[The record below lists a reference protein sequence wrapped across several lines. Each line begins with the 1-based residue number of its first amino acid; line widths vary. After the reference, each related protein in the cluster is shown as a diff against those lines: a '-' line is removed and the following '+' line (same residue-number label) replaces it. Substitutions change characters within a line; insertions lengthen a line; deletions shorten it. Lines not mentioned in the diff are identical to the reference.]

1 MKIEILQTA
10 AQVNAKAAWHFIRRA
25 AFDGVLTGV
34 ATGDTTRAVYALVAA
49 LYETAPFDTS
59 KIRICAL
66 DDYAGIEGDHPASCS
81 ARIRAQLQVP
91 LHLRSEQ
98 LILPEAFPGTP
109 DAVAQAY

>member
-34 ATGDTTRAVYALVAA
+34 ATGDTTKAVYALVAA

-66 DDYAGIEGDHPASCS
+66 DDYAGIEGDHPASVRSCRCRS
-81 ARIRAQLQVP
+81 ICAASSSSCP
-91 LHLRSEQ
+91 KPSPALRTRWRR
-98 LILPEAFPGTP
+98 PTKN
-109 DAVAQAY
+109 D